1 MKLIITSI
9 LAGLAISSGS
19 LMTNSAY
26 AGEVKSYVDL
36 QHERIA
42 AADAAYQRFRQEQDA
57 AAQAD
62 KEAAE
67 ARAWVNK
74 RKKSDLLYRRQQERI
89 AAAGAPK
96 VNVAVNAIKSRKML

>member
-9 LAGLAISSGS
+9 LAGLAIGSGS

-36 QHERIA
+36 QRERIA
-42 AADAAYQRFRQEQDA
+42 AADAANQRFRQEQDA

-67 ARAWVNK
+67 ARAWENK
-74 RKKSDLLYRRQQERI
+74 RKKSDFLYRRQQERI
-89 AAAGAPK
+89 AAGGAPR
-96 VNVAVNAIKSRKML
+96 VNVAVMR